1 MLREMQLKNFSKC
14 TIESYLRAITQ
25 LSMYYNTPPDQL
37 SVDQIKDYLVFCIN
51 EKYVSI
57 SFINQTISAIKILF
71 ENVLCR
77 EWEKIKL
84 PRPRREH
91 KLPVVLSL
99 EEIRRLLDSTINR
112 KHKTILAVAYT
123 GGLRISEV
131 SCLRVRDIDSTRM
144 QIRIEQGKGKKDR
157 DTILSS
163 GALTLLREYW
173 KYYRPVDILFYGNNK
188 NKPITKSTLDKIC
201 KENLAK
207 AGINKK
213 ASFHTLRHSFATHLL
228 EQGTNIK
235 IIQKLMGHNSLRTTS
250 VYMHLQNFEP
260 GKLVSP
266 LDKQ

>member
-1 MLREMQLKNFSKC
+1 MQLKNFSNS
-14 TIESYLRAITQ
+14 TIESYVSAVSS
-25 LSMYYNTPPDQL
+25 LSLHYNTPPNKL
-37 SVDQIKDYLVFCIN
+37 SIDQIKDYLVFCIN
-51 EKYVSI
+51 EKHVSV
-57 SFINQTISAIKILF
+57 SFINQTISALKILF
-71 ENVLCR
+71 VNVLGR

-99 EEIRRLLDSTINR
+99 EEIRRLLDTSTNM
-112 KHKTILAVAYT
+112 KHRTILTVAYT
-123 GGLRISEV
+123 GGLRINEV
-131 SCLRVRDIDSTRM
+131 SCLRVRDIDSSRM

-157 DTILSS
+157 DTILASC
-163 GALTLLREYW
+163 ALTLLREYW
-173 KYYRPVDILFYGNNK
+173 KRYRPVDTLFYGYNK
-188 NKPITKSTLDKIC
+188 NKPISTSTLNNIC
-201 KENLAK
+201 KDNLAK

-260 GKLVSP
+260 GKLISP